1 MQRYIFFWKHSDWRK
16 GGKSCG
22 SDERIAENAYF
33 LNVTCC
39 MLHVTATFSAYT
51 HIYIGTRRKK
61 IIYCV
66 SHGSSIPGN
75 GTPRLPS
82 RANAVRKKAVGMK
95 RFELYDAERATP
107 VHTCWHTKKHIVGS
121 TLRKRIF
128 F

>member
-51 HIYIGTRRKK
+51 HIYMYKK
-61 IIYCV
+61 
-66 SHGSSIPGN
+66 
-75 GTPRLPS
+75 
-82 RANAVRKKAVGMK
+82 K
-95 RFELYDAERATP
+95 
-107 VHTCWHTKKHIVGS
+107 KKHILCKPRLQHPRKRHTAS
-121 TLRKRIF
+121 TLTGKRSAEKSSGYETL
-128 F
+128 